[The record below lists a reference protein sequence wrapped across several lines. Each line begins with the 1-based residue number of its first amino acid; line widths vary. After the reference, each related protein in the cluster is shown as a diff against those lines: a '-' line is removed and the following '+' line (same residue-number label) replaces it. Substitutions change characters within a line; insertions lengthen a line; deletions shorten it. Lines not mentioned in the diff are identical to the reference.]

1 MSNNTENNHI
11 YYVDP
16 GIGTKSP
23 SCPYTHHEDGRDVFS
38 YVYPPKGY
46 ELIGFKLEPYE
57 SDKFYDGKIVA
68 QYEKKTF
75 SDKLSENLW
84 MYILAAIAFIGVL
97 AVLAFYVFDFPRK
110 PSPTQQAKPSA
121 SSFIVDTP
129 VQEQVS
135 DTPINSENTLIVE
148 DVKENVIDETPETEE
163 VAVEEVA
170 KEETTEPVKEEIA
183 QEEATPIE
191 KTAEPQEKAIVEK
204 SEPEPVA
211 TQEEQ
216 PTEVLTKEQ
225 FHEEFWDLIHN
236 KESHMRTYGNL
247 YRKYKSLNLKTRE
260 FYYLYL
266 TILENTTAFSSWKD
280 KLLNIPS
287 DELKSIQS
295 ISALNEKLEEYE

>member
-1 MSNNTENNHI
+1 MSKKTENDHI
-11 YYVDP
+11 YYVDA
-16 GIGTKSP
+16 GIGRKSQ
-23 SCPYTHHEDGRDVFS
+23 SCPYTHYQDGRDVFS

-46 ELIGFKLEPYE
+46 ELTGFKLEPYV

-135 DTPINSENTLIVE
+135 DTPINSETTLIVE
-148 DVKENVIDETPETEE
+148 DVKENVIDKTLETEE
-163 VAVEEVA
+163 VVVEEVA

-204 SEPEPVA
+204 SEPNPVA

-216 PTEVLTKEQ
+216 LTEVLTKEQ
-225 FHEEFWDLIHN
+225 FNEEFWDLIHN

-287 DELKSIQS
+287 DELKSIKS

>member
-1 MSNNTENNHI
+1 MSKKAENDHI
-11 YYVDP
+11 YYVDA
-16 GIGTKSP
+16 GIGTKSR

-46 ELIGFKLEPYE
+46 ELTGFKLEPYE

-121 SSFIVDTP
+121 RSFIVDTP

-148 DVKENVIDETPETEE
+148 DVKENVIDEAPETEE

>member
-1 MSNNTENNHI
+1 MTTNTDNKHI

-16 GIGTKSP
+16 GIGTKSQT
-23 SCPYTHHEDGRDVFS
+23 CPYTHYQDGRDVYQ
-38 YVYPPKGY
+38 YVFPPKGY
-46 ELIGFKLEPYE
+46 EITGFKLEPYE

-68 QYEKKTF
+68 QYEKITF
-75 SDKLSENLW
+75 SDKLADNLW
-84 MYILAAIAFIGVL
+84 LYILAAIAFIGVL

-110 PSPTQQAKPSA
+110 PSPTQQVKPTA

-129 VQEQVS
+129 AQEQVS
-135 DTPINSENTLIVE
+135 DTPINDENTLIVE
-148 DVKENVIDETPETEE
+148 DVKENVIDELPETEE

-170 KEETTEPVKEEIA
+170 EVETTEPVKEEIS

-191 KTAEPQEKAIVEK
+191 KTDKPQEKEIVEK

-225 FHEEFWDLIHN
+225 FHKEFWNLIHN

-295 ISALNEKLEEYE
+295 INALNEKLEEYE

>member
-23 SCPYTHHEDGRDVFS
+23 SCPYTNHEDGRDVFS

-46 ELIGFKLEPYE
+46 ELTGFKLEPYV

-110 PSPTQQAKPSA
+110 PSPTQQVKPSV

-135 DTPINSENTLIVE
+135 DTPINSETNLIVE

-183 QEEATPIE
+183 QEEPTPIE

>member
-1 MSNNTENNHI
+1 MSKNTENDHI
-11 YYVDP
+11 YYVDA
-16 GIGTKSP
+16 GIGRKSR
-23 SCPYTHHEDGRDVFS
+23 SCPYTHHKDGRDI
-38 YVYPPKGY
+38 YRYIYPPKGY
-46 ELIGFKLEPYE
+46 KLTGFKLEPYE

-68 QYEKKTF
+68 QYEKKSF

-129 VQEQVS
+129 VQEKVS
-135 DTPINSENTLIVE
+135 DTPINGENTIIVE
-148 DVKENVIDETPETEE
+148 DIEENVIDEIPETEE
-163 VAVEEVA
+163 VAVEEVT
-170 KEETTEPVKEEIA
+170 EETTEPVKEEIA
-183 QEEATPIE
+183 KEEVKPIE
-191 KTAEPQEKAIVEK
+191 KTAEPKEKEIVEK